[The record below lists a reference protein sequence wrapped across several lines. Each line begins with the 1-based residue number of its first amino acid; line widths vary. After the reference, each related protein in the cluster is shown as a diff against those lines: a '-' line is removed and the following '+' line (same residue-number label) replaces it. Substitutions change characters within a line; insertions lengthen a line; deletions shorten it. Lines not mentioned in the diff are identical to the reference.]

1 MWKAAITS
9 LLILINLA
17 SEAVAETNSLNI
29 PALPEVVSN
38 NGVAQVTTKSGDYL
52 ISFMGLGKEK
62 DYKAVH
68 NKVWALK
75 LGDDNWQPKKA
86 VPSSINPVGRLA
98 STAIGVGQYAYVFGG
113 YNVDAKHT
121 ELSSPDVYRY
131 NVETDT
137 YKKLAPM
144 PVPVDDS
151 VALVYQN
158 RYLYLVSGWHN
169 DGNVNLVQVYDIKT
183 NQWHQ
188 ASPFLGKPVFG
199 QAAGITGN
207 AMLVCD
213 GVAVQPNIGKRRS
226 FVGVAQCLLGK
237 INPENIEKIDWRV
250 VEHPTKKSRYRM
262 AAMGIN
268 NKIYFIGGSENPY
281 NYNGMGYNG
290 VASPASNAIWVFDV
304 ENEQWQMSSSKT
316 KTMDHRGLMNIN
328 NRLLTIGGMNNQQQV
343 INSVVEHLNLNNP

>member
-1 MWKAAITS
+1 MWKTTIIS
-9 LLILINLA
+9 LLILLNLA
-17 SEAVAETNSLNI
+17 SAAVAETNSLNI

-75 LGDDNWQPKKA
+75 LGDDNWQSKKA

-121 ELSSPDVYRY
+121 EVSSPDVYRY

-169 DGNVNLVQVYDIKT
+169 DGNVNLVQIYDIKT

-188 ASPFLGKPVFG
+188 ASPFLGQPVFG
-199 QAAGITGN
+199 QAAAITGN

-237 INPENIEKIDWRV
+237 IKPDNIEKIDWRV

-262 AAMGIN
+262 AATGVN

-281 NYNGMGYNG
+281 NYDGMGYNG
-290 VASPASNAIWVFDV
+290 VASPASNAIWTFDV
-304 ENEQWQMSSSKT
+304 EKERWQISSSKT
-316 KTMDHRGLMNIN
+316 KTMDHRGLINID

-343 INSVVEHLNLNNP
+343 INSVVEHLNLNSH